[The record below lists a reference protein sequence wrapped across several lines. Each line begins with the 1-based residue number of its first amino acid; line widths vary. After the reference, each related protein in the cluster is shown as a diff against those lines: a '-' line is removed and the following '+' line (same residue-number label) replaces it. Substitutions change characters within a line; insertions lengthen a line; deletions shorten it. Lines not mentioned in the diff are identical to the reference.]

1 MELRLGFLE
10 ARDETRN
17 LKDVVKTLK
26 REFPDL
32 ADVSILYPCLQHFG
46 RANFYDVYEVCNHR

>member
-1 MELRLGFLE
+1 MELRLGYLE

-17 LKDVVKTLK
+17 MKDVVLILK

-32 ADVSILYPCLQHFG
+32 ADVSVLDLCYHVLVG
-46 RANFYDVYEVCNHR
+46 TDVWEVCRHC